1 MASLAA
7 VLLVPVSPLSL
18 IGDGS
23 GSGSPDVDAVA
34 AEGPTGESSASEVES
49 SDDPA
54 QDPSQDPPEGG
65 ASSAPDLVD
74 EPVGPEPAP
83 PAPSAPPA
91 AGAGRDALFD
101 APVDRAT
108 FIERVRSQT
117 VTIYCEVRRGRFQ
130 GSGWP
135 LDPRDLGASGPENDV
150 VIITNGHVTEGCS
163 RVSVDQNGRTVQGT
177 VLANDYSGEFREND
191 FSVIRLDDPSGI
203 TPFPISKEFAVGH
216 WVVAVGSPSGIDQTV
231 TIGIVSNDQG
241 GLVWT
246 DAATSPGSSGG
257 PLINSAG
264 QVVGVNTWGLLD
276 TITSD
281 GRAYDIPANIGV
293 SIPVGRLCDRL
304 FDCS

>member
-1 MASLAA
+1 MAALAA

-23 GSGSPDVDAVA
+23 GSGSPDVDAA
-34 AEGPTGESSASEVES
+34 AAAGPAGESSASEVGS
-49 SDDPA
+49 SE
-54 QDPSQDPPEGG
+54 DPSEGG
-65 ASSAPDLVD
+65 ADSAPDLVD
-74 EPVGPEPAP
+74 EPVRPDPAP
-83 PAPSAPPA
+83 PTPPTPPAPPA
-91 AGAGRDALFD
+91 AGAERDALFD

-135 LDPRDLGASGPENDV
+135 LDPKDLGATGPENDI

-191 FSVIRLDDPSGI
+191 FSVILLDDSSGI

-264 QVVGVNTWGLLD
+264 QVVGVNTWGLLES
-276 TITSD
+276 ITS
-281 GRAYDIPANIGV
+281 GGSNYGIPANIGV